1 MEEYNFWDLTWRI
14 AVIAVLC
21 ILPWTWKGFITHLV
35 TLAHEYGH
43 AVIGLLTNAHV
54 RKIKI
59 RWDSSGETATIRRS
73 TLLPIGSTLTTL
85 AGYPAPVIFG
95 ALLISSIDETWA
107 HTLMWVLTGLGLF
120 FLLFIRNF
128 FGLVMALLWIAFFGY
143 LAIFNSVHMTEIC
156 LWVGIVFLAG
166 GIRDLFGLFRMW
178 LNKNADGSDLSI
190 LKEATGIPQIVS
202 YTVMVAAAGTG
213 AYFLLTL

>member
-1 MEEYNFWDLTWRI
+1 MEDYNFWDLAWRL
-14 AVIAVLC
+14 AVITALC
-21 ILPWTWKGFITHLV
+21 VLPWTWKGFVTHLV

-43 AVIGLLTNAHV
+43 AVVGLLTNANV

-59 RWDSSGETATIRRS
+59 RWDSSGETATVRRS

-95 ALLISSIDETWA
+95 ALLVSSIDEAWA

-120 FLLFIRNF
+120 FLLFIRNL
-128 FGLVMALLWIAFFGY
+128 FGLLMALLWIALFGY
-143 LAIFNSVHMTEIC
+143 LAILQSPYVVEIC
-156 LWVGIVFLAG
+156 LWVGLLFLAG
-166 GIRDLFGLFRMW
+166 GIRDLVGLFIMW
-178 LNKNADGSDLSI
+178 LRKDAEGSDLSI
-190 LKEATGIPQIVS
+190 LKEATGIPQLMS
-202 YTVMVAAAGTG
+202 YFIMVAVSVTG

>member
-1 MEEYNFWDLTWRI
+1 MEDYNFWDLTWRI

-21 ILPWTWKGFITHLV
+21 VLPWTWKGFVTHLV
-35 TLAHEYGH
+35 TLSHEYGH
-43 AVIGLLTNAHV
+43 AVVGLFTNAHV

-85 AGYPAPVIFG
+85 AGYPAPIILG
-95 ALLISSIDETWA
+95 SLLISSIDESW
-107 HTLMWVLTGLGLF
+107 HNILMWVLTGLGLF

-143 LAIFNSVHMTEIC
+143 LAIFQSPYSTELI
-156 LWVGIVFLAG
+156 LWG
-166 GIRDLFGLFRMW
+166 GIFFVVGGVRDLFGLFRMW
-178 LNKNADGSDLSI
+178 LLKEAEGSDLSI
-190 LKEATGIPQIVS
+190 LKEATRIPQIVS
-202 YTVMVAAAGTG
+202 FSLMVIASIVGS
-213 AYFLLTL
+213 YFLLTL

>member
-1 MEEYNFWDLTWRI
+1 MEDYNFWDLTWRV
-14 AVIAVLC
+14 AVIAILC
-21 ILPWTWKGFITHLV
+21 ILPWTWKSAVTHLV

-43 AVIGLLTNAHV
+43 AVVGLLTNASV

-59 RWDSSGETATIRRS
+59 RWDSSGETATVRRS

-95 ALLISSIDETWA
+95 ALLLSSMGEQWST
-107 HTLMWVLTGLGLF
+107 TLMWVLTGLGLF

-128 FGLVMALLWIAFFGY
+128 FGLFMALLWIATFGY
-143 LAIFNSVHMTEIC
+143 LAIFDSPHTTEIL
-156 LWVGIVFLAG
+156 LWMGLLFLAG
-166 GIRDLFGLFRMW
+166 GIRDLVQLFIMW
-178 LNKNADGSDLSI
+178 KNKTADGSDLTI
-190 LKEATGIPQIVS
+190 LKEATGMPQLLS
-202 YTVMVAAAGTG
+202 YTLMVLASGTG